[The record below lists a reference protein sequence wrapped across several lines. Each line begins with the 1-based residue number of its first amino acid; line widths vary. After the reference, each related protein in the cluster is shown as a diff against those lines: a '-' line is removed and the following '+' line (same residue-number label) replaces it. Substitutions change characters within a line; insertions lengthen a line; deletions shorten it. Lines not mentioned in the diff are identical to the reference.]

1 MLPKL
6 IFIVGPIKGTVF
18 EITGDEIG
26 IGRDLSNELSISDKA
41 LSRFHCRIRKEG
53 EGFKLVD
60 LDSHNGTFINEVP
73 VRESELKHGDLIQA
87 GSSSFFFLLYDEEQL
102 NGTPSL
108 QFDNES
114 LVTGSAVK
122 FKPEAVLYAM
132 TRDLNVL
139 MSVSSAISSV
149 RSLQELQTRLLECV
163 LQIVPATRAAIVLF
177 REDKEEPDA
186 VFVLHRQPSSHPTMN
201 VSNTLV
207 RQVLSERV
215 AILSNE
221 VLGSD
226 TLGKSESF
234 KAAGVRAL
242 LCVPLLVLDQVSGFI
257 YLDTDEPGG
266 SFTEWHLQIMTAVA
280 NFVASALNNMRSLE
294 WLEGENK
301 RLRAVINEE
310 RNIIG
315 ESASMEKVYSF
326 IARVGRTDSTVL
338 LCGESGT
345 GKELVARSIHQHS
358 ARSRKPFVAVNCAA
372 LNETLLES
380 ELFGHERGA
389 FTGAVAQKKGKF
401 EVAEGGTIFLDE
413 VGEMPTQ
420 IQARLLRVLQER
432 EFERVGGTRTIKA
445 DIRVLAATN
454 KDLGRAVAAG
464 EFREDLYYRLNV
476 VLLRMPPLR
485 ERPEDVLLLAH
496 HFIAKYGRKC
506 KRHVTGLSPG
516 ARRCLLS
523 YGWPGNV
530 RELENSI
537 ERAVV
542 LGSTEYI
549 QPEDLPEPVLE
560 VAVASGQIST
570 RYHESLRE
578 AKKQIVT
585 KALAQA
591 EGNYREAANQLGLH
605 PNNLHRLIR
614 NLGLKPSPG
623 K

>member
-18 EITGDEIG
+18 ELTDDETGV
-26 IGRDLSNELSISDKA
+26 GRDLSNKLSISDKA
-41 LSRFHCRIRKEG
+41 LSRFHCTIRKDG

-60 LDSHNGTFINEVP
+60 LGSHNGTFINEVP
-73 VRESELKHGDLIQA
+73 VKERELKHGDLIQS
-87 GSSSFFFLLYDEEQL
+87 GSSSFFFLLCDEEQP
-102 NGTPSL
+102 NGPPSL
-108 QFDNES
+108 QFDKES
-114 LVTGSAVK
+114 PVTGSAVK
-122 FKPEAVLYAM
+122 FKPEAVLYTM

-139 MSVSSAISSV
+139 LSVSSAISSV

-163 LQIVPATRAAIVLF
+163 LQIVPATRGAIVLF
-177 REDKEEPDA
+177 GEGGEEPDA
-186 VFVLHRQPSSHPTMN
+186 VFVLHRQPPGHPTMR

-207 RQVLSERV
+207 RQVLSDRV

-242 LCVPLLVLDQVSGFI
+242 LCVPLLLLDQVIGFI

-266 SFTEWHLQIMTAVA
+266 AFTEWHLQIMTAVA
-280 NFVASALNNMRSLE
+280 NFVAGALNNTRSLE

-315 ESASMEKVYSF
+315 ESPAMEKVYSF

-358 ARSRKPFVAVNCAA
+358 ARARNPFVAVNCAA
-372 LNETLLES
+372 LSETLLES

-389 FTGAVAQKKGKF
+389 FTGAVTQKKGKF

-413 VGEMPTQ
+413 VAEMPTH
-420 IQARLLRVLQER
+420 IQARLLRFLQER

-476 VLLRMPPLR
+476 VLLQMPPLR
-485 ERPEDVLLLAH
+485 ERQGDVLLLAH
-496 HFIAKYGRKC
+496 HFIAKYSRKC
-506 KRHVTGLSPG
+506 KRHVAGLSPG

-560 VAVASGQIST
+560 VAAASGQIST

-578 AKKQIVT
+578 AKRQIVA

-591 EGNYREAANQLGLH
+591 EGNYREAASQLGLH

-614 NLGLKPSPG
+614 NLGLRLGSG